1 MGYPGRKTG
10 IFGTKTAENLCLGFG
25 CWVEEEG
32 YFAKVS
38 GRLNARFTVQAAFE
52 CRKSSLHFYGIEY
65 VWPRNGLFILR
76 HSRFS

>member
-38 GRLNARFTVQAAFE
+38 GRLNVQTADKTAQPDKG
-52 CRKSSLHFYGIEY
+52 CA
-65 VWPRNGLFILR
+65 VAN
-76 HSRFS
+76 